1 MANGTSF
8 FGSTIG
14 SVGKI
19 FQPSPTV
26 KFTPPRTLDKS
37 SRTFANGNSI
47 SSNTSTA
54 SSSTA
59 FIPFSGSYCG
69 LWDTYPPWSSASY
82 GFNSSPTSPN
92 PPSPHSICVG
102 WSNNVDSTFY
112 SRKTT
117 VGETSWSKFKKA
129 FVDTFP
135 EKLVGAPNAYVGTF
149 DGTTLYHH
157 AVYGP
162 DGAIQH
168 YTAGDFG
175 PVGSL
180 QAIQQLDAIKGYLGR
195 EFLVKGAVQGAQ
207 YDAIKAILDTAVSE
221 NTSVRVSQ
229 MLVDNNLTS
238 IPVSA
243 TSAVIGFLVN
253 IGYQSKQAWDVAQ
266 TSNTPLY
273 RSIINEFWS
282 LGRQTLGEAYVT
294 PPAWLNGKTYTGTL
308 GNGSTVQ
315 YTFSGSGYNR
325 TVTPP

>member
-1 MANGTSF
+1 MSNGTSF

-14 SVGKI
+14 SIGKV
-19 FQPSPTV
+19 FSPSPTV
-26 KFTPPRTLDKS
+26 KFTPLRTLDKS

-59 FIPFSGSYCG
+59 FIPFSSTFCG
-69 LWDTYPPWSSASY
+69 LWDTYPPWNSAAY
-82 GFNSSPTSPN
+82 GFNASPTSPN
-92 PPSPHSICVG
+92 PPSPRSICVG
-102 WSNNVDSTFY
+102 WSNNIDSTFY

-135 EKLVGAPNAYVGTF
+135 EKLANAPTDYTGLYG
-149 DGTTLYHH
+149 GTTLYHR
-157 AVYGP
+157 AVYGTG
-162 DGAIQH
+162 GAVER
-168 YTAGDFG
+168 YSAGDFG

-180 QAIQQLDAIKGYLGR
+180 QAIRQLDAIKGYLGR
-195 EFLVKGAVQGAQ
+195 EFLVKAAVQGAQ

-253 IGYQSKQAWDVAQ
+253 IGYQSTQAWEVAQ

-273 RSIINEFWS
+273 KSIINEFYS
-282 LGRQTLGEAYVT
+282 LGRQTLGELYVA

-308 GNGSTVQ
+308 GNGDTVQ
-315 YTFSGSGYNR
+315 YTFSSSSYTR